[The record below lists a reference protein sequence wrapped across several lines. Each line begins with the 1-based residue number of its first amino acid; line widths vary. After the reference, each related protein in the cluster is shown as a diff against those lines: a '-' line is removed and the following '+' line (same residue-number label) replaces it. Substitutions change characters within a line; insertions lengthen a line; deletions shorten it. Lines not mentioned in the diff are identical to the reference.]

1 MPTINVNFDKE
12 KYIEDAHQFLIEN
25 MGKYVS
31 IEQKP
36 KKPKAI
42 REAIEQIND
51 ITHVFSVDVSK
62 QLTSTGENRLIISI
76 DYLETNK
83 DDH

>member
-1 MPTINVNFDKE
+1 MPTINVKFDKE
-12 KYIEDAHQFLIEN
+12 KYFEDARQFLIEN
-25 MGKYVS
+25 MEKYVS

-42 REAIEQIND
+42 REAIEQINE
-51 ITHVFSVDVSK
+51 ITHVFAVDVSK

-83 DDH
+83 GDH

>member
-1 MPTINVNFDKE
+1 MPTINVKFDKE
-12 KYIEDAHQFLIEN
+12 KYFEDARQFLIEN
-25 MGKYVS
+25 MEKYVS

-42 REAIEQIND
+42 REAIEQINE
-51 ITHVFSVDVSK
+51 ITHVFAVDVSK

>member
-1 MPTINVNFDKE
+1 MPTINVKFDEE
-12 KYIEDAHQFLIEN
+12 KYFEDARQFLIEN
-25 MGKYVS
+25 MEKYVS

-42 REAIEQIND
+42 REAIEQINE
-51 ITHVFSVDVSK
+51 ITHVFAVDVSK

-83 DDH
+83 DNH